1 MGILSEIEMSYT
13 RNHIRVSCAI
23 IERDGCV
30 LAAQRSGSMI
40 MPLKWEFPGGKIM
53 EEESPKACL
62 SRELIEEMGI
72 HVAVN
77 SPLPPTTHHYPAFT
91 VTLFPFVCSIRSG
104 TITLHEH
111 AAVTW
116 LPPDDLASLDWAEAD
131 RPVLESYR
139 EFLSACRKIQ

>member
-1 MGILSEIEMSYT
+1 MGILSKIEMSYT
-13 RNHIRVSCAI
+13 RDHIRVSCAI
-23 IERDGCV
+23 IERDYCV
-30 LAAQRSGSMI
+30 LAAQRSRSMS

-53 EEESPKACL
+53 EGESPEVCL
-62 SRELIEEMGI
+62 TRELIEEMSI

-104 TITLHEH
+104 TVTLHEH

-116 LPPDDLASLDWAEAD
+116 LPPGDLSSLDWAEAD

-139 EFLSACRKIQ
+139 EFLSASRKIQ